1 MPQYKG
7 KHYPYTP
14 EGRAQQKRDMEKD
27 QQGADDPEFNNWLR
41 KKKKKIQGTSY

>member
-1 MPQYKG
+1 MPKYKG

-14 EGRAQQKRDMEKD
+14 EGHAQKKRDMEKD
-27 QQGADDPEFNNWLR
+27 QQGADGPEFNNWLR

>member
-14 EGRAQQKRDMEKD
+14 EGRAQKKRDMEKD